1 MNPLNWLRS
10 LGQFTYFCVTFFRTG
25 LTRRPPE
32 GEVFKEAYN
41 IGVRSL
47 PILMIIAAFVGTNL
61 TLQGHHAF
69 EPIGGQNLVG
79 MFVGLAGVRELAP
92 IIAAAMVAAKAGTE
106 MASQVA
112 VMRSREQIDALEVMG
127 VNSYWYLITP
137 RFLGILLVMPVLTT
151 LAIYGMLAS
160 AYAVAVFQLGLNGP
174 EFIEFVF
181 NVTEIRDLLIGNIK
195 ALFFG
200 AVICLVCCYHGYHSD
215 PGPKGVGS
223 ATNRAV
229 VTAAV
234 ACVMLNYLISEIAYA

>member
-1 MNPLNWLRS
+1 MNPMQALRS
-10 LGQFTYFCVTFFRTG
+10 VGRFARFCAQFFREG

-32 GEVFKEAYN
+32 GEVFREAYN

-47 PILMIIAAFVGTNL
+47 PILLIISAFVGTNL

-92 IIAAAMVAAKAGTE
+92 IIAASMVAAKAGTE

-112 VMRSREQIDALEVMG
+112 VMRSREEIDALEVMG
-127 VNSYWYLITP
+127 INSRWYLIAP
-137 RFLGILLVMPVLTT
+137 KFLGILLVMPVLTT

-160 AYAVAVFQLGLNGP
+160 AYAVAVYQLGLNGS
-174 EFIEFVF
+174 EFVAF
-181 NVTEIRDLLIGNIK
+181 IFDVTETRDLLIGNIK

-200 AVICLVCCYHGYHSD
+200 AVICLICCYNGYNSE

-234 ACVMLNYLISEIAYA
+234 ACVLLNYLISEIAYA

>member
-1 MNPLNWLRS
+1 MSLLSPLQTVGRFS
-10 LGQFTYFCVTFFRTG
+10 IFCWTFIRTG
-25 LTRRPPE
+25 FVRWPPA
-32 GEVFKEAYN
+32 GQVMTEAYKV
-41 IGVRSL
+41 GVRSL
-47 PILMIIAAFVGTNL
+47 PILMVISFFVGTNL
-61 TLQGHHAF
+61 TLQGYYAF
-69 EPIGGQNLVG
+69 EPIGGQNMVG

-127 VNSYWYLITP
+127 VNPHWYLITP
-137 RFLGILLVMPVLTT
+137 RFLGILLVMPALTT

-160 AYAVAVFQLGLNGP
+160 AYMVAVYQLGLNGSEFL
-174 EFIEFVF
+174 EFIRD
-181 NVTEIRDLLIGNIK
+181 VTEFKDLVVGNIK
-195 ALFFG
+195 ALFFA
-200 AVICLVCCYHGYHSD
+200 AVICLVCCYNGFYSQ

-234 ACVMLNYLISEIAYA
+234 ICVILNYLISEIVYT